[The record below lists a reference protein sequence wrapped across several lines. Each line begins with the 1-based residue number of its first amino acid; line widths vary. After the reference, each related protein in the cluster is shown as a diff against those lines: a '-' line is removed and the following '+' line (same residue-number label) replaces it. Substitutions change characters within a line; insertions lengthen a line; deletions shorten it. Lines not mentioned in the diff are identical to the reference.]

1 MLLPRSFLYVPAN
14 REKFLDKAMGL
25 PADAFILDLEDSV
38 PVPEKGNARAGVKA
52 YAPKIADHRVWV
64 RVNGFETG
72 LAEADLDAV
81 IGVKGIAGIF
91 LPKVETR
98 DEVLRWNHAIAA
110 LEKARGIAAGSTR
123 LVLSIE
129 SALGVLNAFDMST
142 AATRVASLSFGGAQD
157 GDLNTDLGCTW
168 SSDGPEMM
176 TARGMALIA
185 ARAAGFDSPLD
196 GVFADVRDPDGFAK
210 DTALSRRLGYRGR
223 KLIHPSQIEPCN
235 RLYAPS
241 PRELEYYARVL
252 EAFDKALA
260 QGSASTTV
268 DGKMIDVAMAN
279 AARRVLNEAAERKK
293 AGGTG

>member
-1 MLLPRSFLYVPAN
+1 MPLPRSFLYVPAN

-25 PADAFILDLEDSV
+25 PADAFIFDLEDSV
-38 PVPEKGNARAGVKA
+38 PLPEKENARAGVKA

-98 DEVLRWNHAIAA
+98 DDVLRWDRTIAA
-110 LEKARGIAAGSTR
+110 LEKPRGLAIGSTR

-129 SALGVLNAFDMST
+129 SALGVLNAYDMSV
-142 AATRVASLSFGGAQD
+142 AASRVASLSFGGAQD

-176 TARGMALIA
+176 TARGMTLIA
-185 ARAAGFDSPLD
+185 ARAARFDSPLD
-196 GVFADVRDPDGFAK
+196 GVFADVRDPQGFAR

-241 PRELEYYARVL
+241 QRELDYYARVL
-252 EAFDKALA
+252 EAFEKALT

-279 AARRVLNEAAERKK
+279 AARRVLDEAAARKK
-293 AGGTG
+293 AGTA

>member
-1 MLLPRSFLYVPAN
+1 MPLPRSFLYVPAN

-25 PADAFILDLEDSV
+25 PADAFIFDLEDSV
-38 PVPEKGNARAGVKA
+38 PLPEKENARAGVKA

-98 DEVLRWNHAIAA
+98 DDVLRWDRTIAA
-110 LEKARGIAAGSTR
+110 LEKPRGLAIGSTR

-129 SALGVLNAFDMST
+129 SALGVLNAYDMSV
-142 AATRVASLSFGGAQD
+142 AASRVASLSFGGAQD

-176 TARGMALIA
+176 TARGMTLIA
-185 ARAAGFDSPLD
+185 ARAARFDSPLD
-196 GVFADVRDPDGFAK
+196 GVFADVRDPEGFAR

-241 PRELEYYARVL
+241 QRELDYYARVL
-252 EAFDKALA
+252 EAFEKALT

-279 AARRVLNEAAERKK
+279 AARRVLDEAAARKK
-293 AGGTG
+293 AGTA